1 MSKSLRIGNYPCAIT
16 EDLANVTIGSNRTSL
31 EIASLGNGARI
42 NGDLEVTGNIIGQ
55 ILYTDMIL
63 DDINCDDLVC
73 DDLTANGSTITL
85 QNLSLT
91 KTSGATTSQDIYNPN
106 GDLYLRANSRIL
118 FKDHDEDI
126 TIFNFDLDDQRFKI
140 QDDGDTGD
148 YFSITLS
155 PHGAT
160 TIATIDDNAT
170 AADLTIDVDG
180 DITLDPAGGDITL
193 KGDGTEYARFSKTN
207 SQLVFYENGG
217 ASTDDYF
224 RLRCTTNGETQITTF
239 DTAGSDADFILD
251 VDGDIT
257 LDSHTGVFVTKRAG
271 VEFSSSNSSYAGML
285 LGFTEVFDDSIS
297 GEDTFQS
304 TTTSFVN
311 LSLTQGGG
319 EKYLKVAFVVPPSNK
334 VLIKVHLPACA
345 YCDGTLHL
353 GLATDTSATT
363 LHEDY
368 ERRVWDV
375 DETDTVGIFYQWV
388 VHGSDHSWSA
398 GQSKTLYAMV
408 KEDTAGGRLFSGD
421 ATLAN
426 YGAWTMEAVAL
437 PATVGDGS

>member
-1 MSKSLRIGNYPCAIT
+1 MPNDFHIGLFKHPIT
-16 EDLANVTIGSNRTSL
+16 EDLANVSIGGERTSL
-31 EIASLGNGARI
+31 EIASLGHGARI

-55 ILYTDMIL
+55 IHYTDLIL

-73 DDLTANGSTITL
+73 DDLTANGSAITL

-106 GDLYLRANSRIL
+106 GDIYLRADSRIL

-126 TIFNFDLDDQRFKI
+126 TIFNFDLDDQRFQI

-148 YFSITLS
+148 YFRITLAA
-155 PHGAT
+155 HGAT
-160 TIATIDDNAT
+160 TISTVDDDGNDD
-170 AADLTIDVDG
+170 ADLTIDTDG
-180 DITLDPAGGDITL
+180 FIALDSATGEFIAK
-193 KGDGTEYARFSKTN
+193 KGGTEFS
-207 SQLVFYENGG
+207 
-217 ASTDDYF
+217 A
-224 RLRCTTNGETQITTF
+224 
-239 DTAGSDADFILD
+239 A
-251 VDGDIT
+251 
-257 LDSHTGVFVTKRAG
+257 
-271 VEFSSSNSSYAGML
+271 NSSYAGMI

-297 GEDTFQS
+297 GEDTFQT

-334 VLIKVHLPACA
+334 VLIKVHLPYCGN
-345 YCDGTLHL
+345 CDGTLEL
-353 GLATDTSATT
+353 GLATDDSATT

-375 DETDTVGIFYQWV
+375 DETDAVGIYYQWV

-398 GQSKTLYAMV
+398 GESKTLYAMV
-408 KEDTAGGRLFSGD
+408 KEQTAGGRLFSGD
-421 ATLAN
+421 GTLAN

-437 PATVGDGS
+437 PATIGDGS